1 MVMREEF
8 VLQVKG
14 LSYSYEEGEK
24 VLDGVSANILK
35 GERIA
40 VLGANGAGKSTFFL
54 CLNGVLKPQ
63 EGELWLE
70 GQKVGSHKARELRRK
85 VGIVFQDADS
95 QIIASTVRR
104 EVSFGPV
111 NLRIPMEEVRLRTE
125 QALDYMR
132 IQRLGE
138 RPPHYLSGGEKKQ
151 VTIADIIAMEPE
163 VFIFDEPSAAL
174 DPVNSEILEAVLSRL
189 SREGRTLMVSTHDV
203 DFAYRFASRL
213 LVFSQG
219 RIIGDGSPEEL
230 FAREEIL
237 KEAHLKQ
244 PILYQLV
251 QGLKEKG
258 ILKAT
263 ISYPRTVQELLKL
276 L

>member
-1 MVMREEF
+1 MREEF